1 MTRVELTPE
10 QLSDAG
16 VKPAG
21 KYTAITADGVYISN
35 PTSRVIVHVKATT
48 AASITVSTAYTYNG
62 LTFQDRV
69 IALGAGEECFIGPF
83 DRTIYNQSGTQEVWI
98 DSDQLDTQILALT
111 FPQT

>member
-1 MTRVELTPE
+1 MARAELTPE
-10 QLSDAG
+10 TLSDAG
-16 VKPAG
+16 VKTAG
-21 KYTAITADGVYISN
+21 KYTTITAEGVSITN
-35 PTSRVIVHVKATT
+35 PTSRTFVHVMATT

-83 DRTIYNQSGTQEVWI
+83 DRTIYNQPGTQEVWI